1 MLLKLSV
8 KNFAIIED
16 LTVEFKSGMTV
27 LSGQTGAG
35 KSLIID
41 SISLLLGQRGDN
53 DMIRYGA
60 DKAYIEGVFTYDN
73 PVIDKILSDYNLPV
87 CENITIYREISKT
100 KAQVKVNGVNVT
112 LLMLKNI
119 TNHLADVH
127 VQHDTFRLFNKDTYI
142 SFIDPK
148 NDEKFDK
155 LYNDYQI
162 KLLAYNEALKKYD
175 HILKSSKESKDKL
188 DYLEFTYKELSEL
201 DLVLNEDEILEEKIA
216 KLSNFDKIFNNLKEA
231 ISNMEN
237 EYFSLDNIYNSL
249 DAVNKISSY
258 DKEYEET
265 AKKIDEAY
273 YNLDDSLRDL
283 KRYLKYLDF
292 DSDELDMLN
301 ERHALI
307 ENMKFKYKK
316 SVNDLISYQEQVK
329 LELDMINNYDE
340 VLNKSYVKLT
350 DEYKKL
356 VSSSKLLTEFRKNRS
371 NDISKQIESLCKDL
385 ELPHTKFSVVFEDVQ
400 FENPLDK
407 HIFLE
412 HGVDVCEFMISTN
425 LGEPLKPL
433 SKVASG
439 GEMSRIMLAFK
450 TFFAKESHMS
460 LQVFDEIDSG
470 VSGYVASQIAKKM
483 KEISSFCQVL
493 AITHLPQVA
502 AISDNHY
509 NIYKEERDGR
519 TFTNIELLS
528 SDDRVLAIAKML
540 SGEKISKYALD
551 AAKELLA
558 L

>member
-551 AAKELLA
+551 AAKELLS

>member
-540 SGEKISKYALD
+540 SGEKISKFALD
-551 AAKELLA
+551 AAKELLS